1 MRRSALWI
9 LPLVGLLFF
18 AAGKTARKA
27 DMVRRH
33 RVESHI
39 RYLPAPE
46 VLRIG
51 SFGYDNIVADF
62 LWLKLI
68 LYYGE
73 SRKGDHELDFFEELA
88 NTVVSLDPL
97 YKEGY
102 RFSAL
107 VLSQDMAD
115 PDAGIR
121 LLERGMRVMPDDW
134 WFPFEAGFIEYVT
147 NMDDEK
153 AYRWFKRA
161 ADVPGA
167 TEFPRRFAAFVAS
180 RAGDLEVSLVLYKT
194 IAETTSDRHQR
205 QDALEKVAEL
215 EAAIRGEA
223 PTPEWAR
230 RKRVLGGKVDEGA

>member
-1 MRRSALWI
+1 MRHKALWI
-9 LPLVGLLFF
+9 LPLAIVLL
-18 AAGKTARKA
+18 AAASQTANKA

-33 RVESHI
+33 RVENHI
-39 RYLPAPE
+39 RYLPSPE
-46 VLRIG
+46 VLRVG
-51 SFGYDNIVADF
+51 SFGYDAIVADF

-73 SRKGDHELDFFEELA
+73 SRKGEHELDFFEELA

-107 VLSQDMAD
+107 VLSQDMGD
-115 PDAGIR
+115 SEAGIR
-121 LLERGMRVMPDDW
+121 LLERGMRAMPNDW
-134 WFPFEAGFIEYVT
+134 WLPFEAGFIEYVT
-147 NMDDEK
+147 NMDDEQ

-167 TEFPRRFAAFVAS
+167 PEFPRRFAAFVAS
-180 RAGDLEVSLVLYKT
+180 RAGDLEVSVVLYKT
-194 IAETTSDRHQR
+194 IAETTTDKHQR
-205 QDALEKVAEL
+205 QDALEKVAQL

-223 PTPEWAR
+223 PIPDWAK
-230 RKRVLGGKVDEGA
+230 RKRVIGGRADKDA